1 MKRAIF
7 TFYNLSIDPEVIRLQ
22 QEVIQKFNHTSE
34 FFPLCSKTHGE
45 EVLHPQAVDYGL
57 NQLFV
62 NEHYDTVLLLDV
74 DCIPL
79 NQYALEYTFEQTET
93 GKLVGNAQIG
103 AHLQNPEHMY
113 VAPSTFCLTRQM
125 YEDFGRMTVQPDHI
139 NADTCGYYTIEAE
152 KRGIGVEFYM
162 PTHFERPPRNHI
174 WDLGQSR
181 GEFGIGTTYS
191 NHLGVNM
198 FYHLFES
205 RLNVYNCLFYD
216 KCDKLLK

>member
-1 MKRAIF
+1 
-7 TFYNLSIDPEVIRLQ
+7 
-22 QEVIQKFNHTSE
+22 
-34 FFPLCSKTHGE
+34 
-45 EVLHPQAVDYGL
+45 
-57 NQLFV
+57 
-62 NEHYDTVLLLDV
+62 
-74 DCIPL
+74 
-79 NQYALEYTFEQTET
+79 
-93 GKLVGNAQIG
+93 
-103 AHLQNPEHMY
+103 
-113 VAPSTFCLTRQM
+113 M